1 MAAAIAYE
9 NPVGHPLMSAFG
21 AEVVHL
27 PGHTA
32 GSIGLYL
39 HGGTLLSG
47 DAAMGPTA
55 VQTENGVEYL
65 IRPPVMMNVNDAELR
80 AQWLGFRRPLTSV
93 LPYHGTGYLDRAP
106 NLPTIMAPL
115 TRMEPTMGLTG

>member
-1 MAAAIAYE
+1 MT
-9 NPVGHPLMSAFG
+9 AFA

-39 HGGTLLSG
+39 PGEGGTLLAG

-55 VQTENGVEYL
+55 VQTEKGVEYL
-65 IRPPVMMNVNDAELR
+65 IRPPVTMNVDDDELR
-80 AQWLGFRRPLTSV
+80 TRWRAFQRPLASV
-93 LPYHGTGYLDRAP
+93 LPYHGTGYLDRAAD
-106 NLPTIMAPL
+106 LPTIMAPL